1 MSTQNVVTVPGGAL
15 DCDGDAQLTGN
26 FCADQLKLNGDGKS
40 DGDTIFVKTDCGTRM
55 PLDPSKQDPAYQKP
69 GVPLDR
75 GTSEAWAAVWA
86 DADSISTSS
95 KNDVACEVSNDI
107 PSMDDCTHAFESL
120 LQFPGQQ
127 ILHGKKGGSWW
138 AGVSFPWAM
147 APHHPPSL
155 LGGPSVFRTTFI

>member
-26 FCADQLKLNGDGKS
+26 FCADQLKRNSDGKS

-75 GTSEAWAAVWA
+75 GTAEAWAAVWA
-86 DADSISTSS
+86 DTDSVSASSDDVKCETSDAS
-95 KNDVACEVSNDI
+95 PA
-107 PSMDDCTHAFESL
+107 MDDCTHAFNSL
-120 LQFPGQQ
+120 LQSPSVGV
-127 ILHGKKGGSWW
+127 LHGKKDGTWW
-138 AGVSFPWAM
+138 AGVSLPLAA
-147 APHHPPSL
+147 APHHPFLSL
-155 LGGPSVFRTTFI
+155 AIQAFSAQR